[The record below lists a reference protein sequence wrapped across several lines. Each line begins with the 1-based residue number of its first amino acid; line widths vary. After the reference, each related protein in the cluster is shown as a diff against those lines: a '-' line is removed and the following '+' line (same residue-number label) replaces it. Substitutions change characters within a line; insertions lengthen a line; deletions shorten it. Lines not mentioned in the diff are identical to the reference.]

1 MNEIKA
7 QVFMLKGMLSEMPEE
22 DQKIAMDAYN
32 RVMAI
37 TKEGEVQTVGVIL
50 ATAQLA
56 ADNE

>member
-7 QVFMLKGMLSEMPEE
+7 QVFMLKGMLSEMPEAY
-22 DQKIAMDAYN
+22 QKIAMDAYN

-37 TKEGEVQTVGVIL
+37 TKEGEIQTVGVIL

>member
-1 MNEIKA
+1 MKA
-7 QVFMLKGMLSEMPEE
+7 QVFMLKGMLSEMPEA
-22 DQKIAMDAYN
+22 DQKIAMDACN

-37 TKEGEVQTVGVIL
+37 TKEGEIQTVGVIL

>member
-7 QVFMLKGMLSEMPEE
+7 QVFMLKGMLSEMPEA
-22 DQKIAMDAYN
+22 DQKIAMDAYS

-37 TKEGEVQTVGVIL
+37 VKEGEIQALGVIL

-56 ADNE
+56 ADSE